1 MWDNPHLLRAGANVL
16 FGICLLLVI
25 IGAVRIAL
33 PMPQFALR
41 ELKLTVPPQRV
52 STEQMRQVLKEQ
64 VRGNFF
70 TVDLERTR
78 QSFEALPW
86 VRNVSVRRKFPW
98 GLQMEVEE
106 HVALARWNG
115 TSLVNTHGEIFTAR
129 TDEVLPAFIGQQ
141 ETAVQVAQMFIE
153 LNDVLQPMQQ
163 HIVQL
168 TLSPRFA
175 WQAKLDNGLVLE
187 LGRESMRQ
195 RLEKFV
201 AVYPYS
207 LETRSQVVS
216 RVDLRYRNGFAAYLP
231 GSEV

>member
-1 MWDNPHLLRAGANVL
+1 MWDNPHLLRTGANVL
-16 FGICLLLVI
+16 FGICLLLVL

-33 PMPQFALR
+33 PLPQFSLR
-41 ELKLTVPPQRV
+41 ELELTAPPQRV
-52 STEQMRQVLKEQ
+52 STEQMRQVLKDQ

-129 TDEVLPAFIGQQ
+129 TDEVLPTFIGQQ
-141 ETAVQVAQMFIE
+141 ETSEQVAQMFME
-153 LNDVLQPMQQ
+153 LNDVVQPMQQ

-175 WQAKLDNGLVLE
+175 WQAKLDSGLVLE

-195 RLEKFV
+195 RLERFV

-207 LETRSQVVS
+207 LETRSQIVS
-216 RVDLRYRNGFAAYLP
+216 HVDLRYRNGFAAYLP